1 MGFWV
6 EAHASVPHI
15 GETGQRPYVDQ
26 MIGDPEWPEKDKRRN
41 PRCARSQ
48 TVETAEYSCSLELE
62 PHSFLIVHAV
72 VRHNVGGGDCMTA
85 RRS

>member
-26 MIGDPEWPEKDKRRN
+26 MIGDPEWPEKTREEIQDVQE
-41 PRCARSQ
+41 AR
-48 TVETAEYSCSLELE
+48 L
-62 PHSFLIVHAV
+62 
-72 VRHNVGGGDCMTA
+72 
-85 RRS
+85 